1 MATHDNIHIP
11 GESFPHWIWFVIEF
25 AIVFA
30 VSALISR
37 AIVGNFADFEEGM
50 RNWMFWGIVAA
61 IFLSWYVGIRGL
73 IIKKPVFE
81 GHN

>member
-1 MATHDNIHIP
+1 MVTHDNIQIP

-30 VSALISR
+30 VSFLISR
-37 AIVGNFADFEEGM
+37 AIVENFADLEETM
-50 RNWMFWGIVAA
+50 RIWMLWGIVAA

-73 IIKKPVFE
+73 IIKKPVFQ
-81 GHN
+81 GRH